1 MRSRVELATLVKQQ
15 SPLEHDLTNWTRLE
29 GAAWPHQRP
38 DFLAPWQRYA
48 HCRCPSIAMRRAP
61 CHDEKKPGQTVSSW
75 YDRALELAG
84 LPALGKANR
93 RGRAVK
99 RRFCRAASC
108 KCNHQ
113 RVLDAMLPR
122 LASRIPSRTMAP
134 PSPCHSPSASPR
146 ISAGVCSRV
155 FGHGRPAYSAV
166 GAGQAACR
174 GRTRIPALTQPY
186 ATQTEIE
193 PLLETVTDHQER
205 QGWKRDRGRNRS

>member
-122 LASRIPSRTMAP
+122 LASQIPSRTMAP

-146 ISAGVCSRV
+146 ISQANSTPHRTNSQRSPEVNLLAIAVPAGAVPIYIAGADALRSSLGKRSATKARP
-155 FGHGRPAYSAV
+155 GRRQWPAA
-166 GAGQAACR
+166 
-174 GRTRIPALTQPY
+174 
-186 ATQTEIE
+186 
-193 PLLETVTDHQER
+193 
-205 QGWKRDRGRNRS
+205 RSPRA